1 MLDCQFSKEGLGG
14 HLLATAD
21 EQGCVSLMDTR
32 RRAKYSTVEGTV
44 SPAIVSVL

>member
-1 MLDCQFSKEGLGG
+1 MPVLDCQFSKDGLGG

-32 RRAKYSTVEGTV
+32 RRAKYSTVEGT
-44 SPAIVSVL
+44 